1 MDETNVL
8 DEMPAEEITQTEK
21 KSRGGKHSKPGKN
34 GRRGGKKSKKGM
46 VIALCVI
53 AALAIIAALFVFVV
67 YGGRHMYLKAE
78 LGDGA
83 PAASAF
89 MKDGA
94 DASYVGDANVSTSKE
109 GTYILK
115 VKSGGKV
122 RPELL
127 IVRDTKAPTTDTTE
141 AQITIDDK
149 SLDPETALGEIK
161 DASKVTATWEKEPT
175 YGTAGAY
182 DCSIKLE
189 DACGNSR
196 SVKLTVKVLGL
207 VDVLEH
213 EAGQPRPSLK
223 DFMAVEREDAKLVT
237 DLNDITWDKLGDY
250 EVKA

>member
-34 GRRGGKKSKKGM
+34 RRRGGKKSKKGL

-94 DASYVGDANVSTSKE
+94 DASYGWRCQRQHEQRGYLYIKGQKRRQGSPGASYRTRYE
-109 GTYILK
+109 G
-115 VKSGGKV
+115 S
-122 RPELL
+122 
-127 IVRDTKAPTTDTTE
+127 
-141 AQITIDDK
+141 DDRYHRGP
-149 SLDPETALGEIK
+149 D
-161 DASKVTATWEKEPT
+161 
-175 YGTAGAY
+175 
-182 DCSIKLE
+182 
-189 DACGNSR
+189 NHR
-196 SVKLTVKVLGL
+196 
-207 VDVLEH
+207 
-213 EAGQPRPSLK
+213 
-223 DFMAVEREDAKLVT
+223 
-237 DLNDITWDKLGDY
+237 
-250 EVKA
+250 

>member
-1 MDETNVL
+1 
-8 DEMPAEEITQTEK
+8 
-21 KSRGGKHSKPGKN
+21 
-34 GRRGGKKSKKGM
+34 
-46 VIALCVI
+46 
-53 AALAIIAALFVFVV
+53 
-67 YGGRHMYLKAE
+67 MYLKAE

-149 SLDPETALGEIK
+149 SLDPETALGEIRMRRR
-161 DASKVTATWEKEPT
+161 SPQRGRRSRPTALP
-175 YGTAGAY
+175 
-182 DCSIKLE
+182 
-189 DACGNSR
+189 
-196 SVKLTVKVLGL
+196 
-207 VDVLEH
+207 EH
-213 EAGQPRPSLK
+213 MIA
-223 DFMAVEREDAKLVT
+223 A
-237 DLNDITWDKLGDY
+237 
-250 EVKA
+250 

>member
-34 GRRGGKKSKKGM
+34 GRRGGKKSKKGL

-196 SVKLTVKVLGL
+196 S
-207 VDVLEH
+207 
-213 EAGQPRPSLK
+213 GQGARSCRCP
-223 DFMAVEREDAKLVT
+223 
-237 DLNDITWDKLGDY
+237 
-250 EVKA
+250 

>member
-34 GRRGGKKSKKGM
+34 GRRGGKKSKKGL
-46 VIALCVI
+46 VIALCII
-53 AALAIIAALFVFVV
+53 AVLVVIAALFVFVV

-89 MKDGA
+89 MKDGS

-237 DLNDITWDKLGDY
+237 DLNDITLSLIHI
-250 EVKA
+250 